1 MFDINDLITFN
12 ISSDILVAT
21 GGMMLSLCNDQV
33 VSQEISQ
40 QIVHQLTVQD
50 ADIDGIINGESSE
63 DVTFAV
69 PVGIAMLIGSV
80 LLAHVDGEFGD
91 SVRVL
96 MRGWMPALEQI
107 KVGLDRG
114 DSAPFDEFGNC
125 MN

>member
-1 MFDINDLITFN
+1 MYDINDLITFN
-12 ISSDILVAT
+12 INSSVLVAT

-69 PVGIAMLIGSV
+69 PVGIAVLIGTV
-80 LLAHVDGEFGD
+80 LVANVDGEHGD

-107 KVGLDRG
+107 RDGLDRG